1 MPVSGNP
8 VASLPLAPDADLMFD
23 PDIAPSG
30 TLLGL
35 LQRGRGDGTLHA
47 LAAPRAE
54 AHAALNDSVLRDP
67 RRDWQVENRSL
78 YYARLYMQLDGGLE
92 EIERHLF
99 HPDDLVDTG
108 EERTGLALAVLGHL
122 AAYGRDAARL
132 LLRSYAAA

>member
-1 MPVSGNP
+1 
-8 VASLPLAPDADLMFD
+8 MFD

-54 AHAALNDSVLRDP
+54 SLAALHHCVLHDP

-78 YYARLYMQLDGGLE
+78 YYA
-92 EIERHLF
+92 
-99 HPDDLVDTG
+99 
-108 EERTGLALAVLGHL
+108 
-122 AAYGRDAARL
+122 
-132 LLRSYAAA
+132 